1 MKSCHL
7 VQQPT
12 SEDVAVAARDWFVER
27 CADAIAARG
36 KCIVALSGGSTPKR
50 LYELLS
56 EVEEGVIDWAKV
68 HLFWGDERDVPANH
82 ADSNYRMVREALL
95 NRLTTKKPTVYR
107 IPTGQQPV
115 ERAAREYELKMREFA
130 CGAPF
135 HFDVVF
141 LGLGDDAHTASLFPE
156 TLALTI
162 TDRWVVANQV
172 PKLSTNRVTL
182 TAPIL
187 NSARHVAFLVC
198 GANKQWAIDKIQ
210 GATRNPALYPA
221 QLIQP
226 EGQLWWFTDESL
238 KMPSQVLAQR

>member
-1 MKSCHL
+1 MKSSHL

-27 CADAIAARG
+27 CAEAIAARG

-56 EVEEGVIDWAKV
+56 EVEVGAIDWTRV

-82 ADSNYRMVREALL
+82 ADSNFRMVREALL
-95 NRLTTKKPTVYR
+95 NRLTTQKPTVYR

-130 CGAPF
+130 CGGPF

-141 LGLGDDAHTASLFPE
+141 LGLGEDAHTASLFPE

-172 PKLSTNRVTL
+172 LKLSTNRVTL

-210 GATRNPALYPA
+210 GAIRNPTLYPA

-238 KMPSQVLAQR
+238 KMPSQALA

>member
-1 MKSCHL
+1 MKNSHH
-7 VQQPT
+7 VQFPT
-12 SEDVAVAARDWFVER
+12 AEDVAVAARDWFVDR
-27 CADAIAARG
+27 CKQAIDARG

-56 EVEEGVIDWAKV
+56 EVSEGTIDWPKV

-82 ADSNYRMVREALL
+82 AQSNYRMVREALL
-95 NRLTTKKPTVYR
+95 DRLTAAKPAVYR
-107 IPTGQQPV
+107 IPTGQQSV

-135 HFDVVF
+135 QFDVVF

-172 PKLSTNRVTL
+172 LKLSTNRVTM

-187 NSARHVAFLVC
+187 NAARHVAFLVC
-198 GANKQWAIDKIQ
+198 GSNKQWAIDKIQ
-210 GATRNPALYPA
+210 GATRNPNLYPA

-226 EGQLWWFTDESL
+226 EGELWWFTDESL
-238 KMPSQVLAQR
+238 KMK